1 LFISVDL
8 ADDAA
13 GDPVERLRVA
23 IVVADIAVDGADE
36 IAHAA
41 ERTAADAF
49 ARNFGEPAFDLIQPR
64 AARGREYVVAHSSL
78 CRIFAPDKT
87 ESGRELGKGR
97 VIRPECQNLT
107 KKRP

>member
-1 LFISVDL
+1 MFISVDL

-49 ARNFGEPAFDLIQPR
+49 ARNFGEPASDLIQPR
-64 AARGREYVVAHSSL
+64 GTRGREVEVVAGPSL
-78 CRIFAPDKT
+78 TPIAACQRPLGGPKT
-87 ESGRELGKGR
+87 GLE
-97 VIRPECQNLT
+97 T
-107 KKRP
+107 D